1 LWTPRGWGRPSRS
14 GPRSRL
20 RPLPAARLEVA
31 PGTGLGEREG
41 GPRLPVHR
49 VRVAASGV
57 DGPGQGVE
65 GDPVLQV
72 EQHLPDP
79 DCEVAAP
86 GAAGGVDD
94 PPDVGVLLWSNF
106 DQRKRVS
113 SCEQEGR

>member
-1 LWTPRGWGRPSRS
+1 MGPPLSKRP
-14 GPRSRL
+14 PF
-20 RPLPAARLEVA
+20 PATAGATARLEVA